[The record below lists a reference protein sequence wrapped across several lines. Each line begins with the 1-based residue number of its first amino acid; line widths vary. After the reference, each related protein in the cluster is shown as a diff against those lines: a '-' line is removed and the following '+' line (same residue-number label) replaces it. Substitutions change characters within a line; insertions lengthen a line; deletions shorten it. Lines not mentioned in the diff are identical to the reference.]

1 MSRPT
6 AGAQCEH
13 LNHVTTQ
20 MPYALTAAF
29 VSFFTFLVAGFTKSA
44 LISLAFGIVA
54 LFLQLMFFRHRHL
67 IRHNQGN

>member
-1 MSRPT
+1 
-6 AGAQCEH
+6 
-13 LNHVTTQ
+13 

-54 LFLQLMFFRHRHL
+54 LFLQLMFFRAGISSAI
-67 IRHNQGN
+67 IREIE

>member
-1 MSRPT
+1 
-6 AGAQCEH
+6 
-13 LNHVTTQ
+13 

-54 LFLQLMFFRHRHL
+54 LFLQLMFFRRRHL